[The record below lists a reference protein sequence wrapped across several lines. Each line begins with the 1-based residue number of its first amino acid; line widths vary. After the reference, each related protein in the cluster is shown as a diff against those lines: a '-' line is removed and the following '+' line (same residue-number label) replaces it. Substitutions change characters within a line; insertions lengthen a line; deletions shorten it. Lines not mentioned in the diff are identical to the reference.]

1 VARREKKTN
10 DLINASKENDNF
22 NQYNHTF
29 SRSSST
35 EKNGMRIKHTTRT
48 ESKVKDTI
56 GIDDS
61 LALQNL
67 SLEDNNSIP
76 SSGSM
81 DQSQISRSS
90 SRMGR
95 SNTLDNDDED
105 SIVQIELIQ
114 CDSCKRSF
122 APKVYEKHFDQD
134 GQPKCATMTKKR
146 AVFNSA
152 KVSQCV

>member
-1 VARREKKTN
+1 MARREKRAR
-10 DLINASKENDNF
+10 DLINASRENNSI
-22 NQYNHTF
+22 NQFDHTF

-35 EKNGMRIKHTTRT
+35 QKNGMRIKHSTRAD
-48 ESKVKDTI
+48 SKVNDTN

-67 SLEDNNSIP
+67 CLEDNNSIP
-76 SSGSM
+76 SSRSI
-81 DQSQISRSS
+81 DQSQFSRSS
-90 SRMGR
+90 SRIGR
-95 SNTLDNDDED
+95 SGSPDNDDED
-105 SIVQIELIQ
+105 SVVQIELIQ

-122 APKVYEKHFDQD
+122 APKVYEKHLDQD

-152 KVSQCV
+152 KVSQ